1 MKRMLVNATQPEEL
15 RVAMVDGQKLYDL
28 DIEVPSREQKKAN
41 IYKGKITRIEPSLEA
56 CFVDYGSER
65 HGFLPLKEV
74 SRVYFKSG
82 ADLSGRLNIRDLLQE
97 GQELVVQVDKEER
110 GNKGAALTTFI
121 SLAGRFLVLMPN
133 NPRAGGVSRRVEGD
147 DRDELREALAALR
160 MPDSMGIIIRTA
172 GVGRS
177 VEELQWDLDYLIQV
191 WEAIE
196 KASVGRPSPFLI
208 FQESNVI
215 IRALRD
221 YLRTDVGEILV
232 DDAKMYEEARHFMEQ
247 IMPQSL
253 DKLKHYEDKVPLF
266 TRYQIES
273 QIEAAFGRDVRL
285 PSGGAVVIDHTE
297 ALVAIDVNSS
307 RATKGGDIEETAL
320 RTNLEAADEVA
331 RQLRLRD
338 LGGLIVIDFI
348 DMGPPK
354 NQREVEDRLRD
365 ALKVD
370 RARVQVGRLSR
381 FGMLE
386 MSRQRLRPSLGESTQ
401 VVCPRCNGEGHIRG
415 IESLSL
421 SVLRLIEEEAMKE
434 RTSRIVAQLPLDV
447 ATFLLNEKRQI
458 ISEVEKRC
466 GVNVVLVP
474 NPHMD
479 SPRYDIQRLRDDE
492 LQQPGA
498 TTTSYKLVTE
508 PAPAPLPGAETK
520 HEQPEEPAV
529 KSVAP
534 AKPVPPSRVEGP
546 IRPGIFTHLWRSLF
560 GSGEK
565 PVASPPPRPV
575 RREPEYRQDRDR
587 GRDRGRQSQSGPRRH
602 ERDSHQ
608 QRYQGQGR
616 NQPRPQ
622 ERTQPYLQ
630 ERPQQRP
637 QERPQ
642 PRSQERPQERPQPPR
657 PAPVAERTQPLDA
670 VTQEN
675 TNTLP
680 MNTPQPQTPVSENR
694 PQERDMNQGNRGR
707 STRRGR
713 RGGRRRHRYE
723 GGKDSASRP
732 AGSTEENQT
741 QNRSDTDPN
750 FARTPPAQLQGP
762 APAPMLTQV
771 ETQPVYVPPAR
782 PMETPRVETPR
793 VETPRI
799 ETPRVE
805 SPRIETPRVETP
817 RIESPRVETRHVE
830 TKREDPTIP
839 LFRAREQGDTPVTD
853 KSESK
858 SQTADTESNSD

>member
-65 HGFLPLKEV
+65 HGFLPLKEI

-208 FQESNVI
+208 YQESNVI

-232 DDAKMYEEARHFMEQ
+232 DDNKMYEEARHFMEQ

-381 FGMLE
+381 FGLLE

-401 VVCPRCNGEGHIRG
+401 VICPRCNGEGHIRG

-434 RTSRIVAQLPLDV
+434 RTSRVVAQLPLDV
-447 ATFLLNEKRQI
+447 ATFLLNEKRPI

-474 NPHMD
+474 NPHID

-508 PAPAPLPGAETK
+508 PVPAPLPGAETK
-520 HEQPEEPAV
+520 HEPAEEPAV

-534 AKPVPPSRVEGP
+534 AKPVPASRVEGP
-546 IRPGIFTHLWRSLF
+546 RKLGILTRLWRSLF

-565 PVASPPPRPV
+565 PVAIPPPRPV

-630 ERPQQRP
+630 ERPQSRP

-642 PRSQERPQERPQPPR
+642 ARPQERPQQSR
-657 PAPVAERTQPLDA
+657 PAPVAERTQPMAA
-670 VTQEN
+670 VTQE
-675 TNTLP
+675 TTSTVP
-680 MNTPQPQTPVSENR
+680 MNTSKPQPSASENQ
-694 PQERDMNQGNRGR
+694 PQERDKNQGSRGR

-713 RGGRRRHRYE
+713 RGGRRRRRYE
-723 GGKDSASRP
+723 GGKDSANRP
-732 AGSTEENQT
+732 AATEENLT
-741 QNRSDTDPN
+741 QNRSDTIPN
-750 FARTPPAQLQGP
+750 FAGTPPPLLQGP
-762 APAPMLTQV
+762 APAPLTQV
-771 ETQPVYVPPAR
+771 ETQPAYIPPSR
-782 PMETPRVETPR
+782 PMETPRVETPQIKTPRVETQRVDSPRIETAR
-793 VETPRI
+793 VETPRT
-799 ETPRVE
+799 EP
-805 SPRIETPRVETP
+805 PRVETP
-817 RIESPRVETRHVE
+817 PVE
-830 TKREDPTIP
+830 TKRQDPTIP

-853 KSESK
+853 KREPK
-858 SQTADTESNSD
+858 TQTADTESSSD

>member
-41 IYKGKITRIEPSLEA
+41 IYKGKVTRIEPSLEA

-65 HGFLPLKEV
+65 HGFLPLKEI
-74 SRVYFKSG
+74 SRIYFKSG
-82 ADLSGRLNIRDLLQE
+82 ADLSGRLNIRELLQE

-147 DRDELREALAALR
+147 DRDELRESLSALR
-160 MPDSMGIIIRTA
+160 IPDSMGIIIRTA

-196 KASVGRPSPFLI
+196 KASVGRPAPFLI
-208 FQESNVI
+208 YQESNVI

-232 DDAKMYEEARHFMEQ
+232 DDSKMFEEARHFMEQ
-247 IMPQSL
+247 IMPQNL
-253 DKLKHYEDKVPLF
+253 GKLNNYQDKVPLF

-348 DMGPPK
+348 DMNSQK

-381 FGMLE
+381 FGLLE

-401 VVCPRCNGEGHIRG
+401 VICPRCNGEGRIRG
-415 IESLSL
+415 TESLSL
-421 SVLRLIEEEAMKE
+421 SILRLIEEEAMKE
-434 RTSRIVAQLPLDV
+434 RTSRVVAQLPLDV
-447 ATFLLNEKRQI
+447 AAFLLNEKRQI
-458 ISEVEKRC
+458 ISEIENRC
-466 GVNVVLVP
+466 QIEVVLVP

-479 SPRYDIQRLRDDE
+479 TPRYDIQRLRDDE
-492 LQQPGA
+492 LQQAGA
-498 TTTSYKLVTE
+498 STTSYKMVAE
-508 PAPAPLPGAETK
+508 PTPAALPGTRTK
-520 HEQPEEPAV
+520 HETAEQPVV
-529 KSVAP
+529 KGVIP
-534 AKPVPPSRVEGP
+534 AKPVPVSHVEGVHG
-546 IRPGIFTHLWRSLF
+546 PGVLTRLWRALF
-560 GSGEK
+560 GGDK
-565 PVASPPPRPV
+565 PPASPAPRKLQ
-575 RREPEYRQDRDR
+575 REREYRQDRERDH
-587 GRDRGRQSQSGPRRH
+587 GRDRGRHGHPGSRRH
-602 ERDSHQ
+602 ERNGHQ
-608 QRYQGQGR
+608 HRHQAR
-616 NQPRPQ
+616 NHTRPH

-630 ERPQQRP
+630 ERPSARP
-637 QERPQ
+637 QERQ
-642 PRSQERPQERPQPPR
+642 QPR
-657 PAPVAERTQPLDA
+657 PAPVNERTQPISQVA
-670 VTQEN
+670 QEN
-675 TNTLP
+675 TAAVP
-680 MNTPQPQTPVSENR
+680 MKAAEKAASSNVR
-694 PQERDMNQGNRGR
+694 AAERDKAQGNRSSRG
-707 STRRGR
+707 TRRGR
-713 RGGRRRHRYE
+713 RGGRRRRRYE
-723 GGKDSASRP
+723 ASKDSTNLPAST
-732 AGSTEENQT
+732 GENQAQT
-741 QNRSDTDPN
+741 QARSDTIPN
-750 FARTPPAQLQGP
+750 FAGGPPAEISPSPVPVLKQIETQKPQLPESKPVVTQNESAIHTTEESRGFEISRTLPTVTRPEP
-762 APAPMLTQV
+762 AATPRQELQQV
-771 ETQPVYVPPAR
+771 ETTHQ
-782 PMETPRVETPR
+782 
-793 VETPRI
+793 
-799 ETPRVE
+799 
-805 SPRIETPRVETP
+805 
-817 RIESPRVETRHVE
+817 
-830 TKREDPTIP
+830 DPTIP
-839 LFRAREQGDTPVTD
+839 LYRAREQGDAPS
-853 KSESK
+853 SEKNSEHK
-858 SQTADTESNSD
+858 QQTADTEPHSD